1 MGSANDPLAQ
11 SVEHLTFNQGVRSS
25 SLRWVTKKPSAS
37 LGAYPKGQFFK
48 NMVYLKRGMP
58 YFVFVDTNA
67 VLVRKIDKA

>member
-1 MGSANDPLAQ
+1 MPRGAAMK
-11 SVEHLTFNQGVRSS
+11 LTFGQMMLCLVAQM
-25 SLRWVTKKPSAS
+25 KKSKS